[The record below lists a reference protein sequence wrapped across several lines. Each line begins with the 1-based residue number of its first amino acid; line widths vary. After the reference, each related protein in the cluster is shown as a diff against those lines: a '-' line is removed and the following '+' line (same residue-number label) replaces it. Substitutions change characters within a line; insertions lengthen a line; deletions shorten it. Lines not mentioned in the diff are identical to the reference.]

1 MPRATAVPQSIDL
14 SHYLGSD
21 KAAVPIDLDWRKK
34 YYTKVFGKRMIAF
47 VLDYFITFSL
57 STVGALIIALIL
69 HIDIENRSELDLR
82 WGLFLLQFLCFI
94 LLCALMESSRWQ
106 GTFGKYIMKIQITD
120 KEGYSISFLRSIW
133 RNILRIIIGYSYIF
147 IIPLVFQIVRFRKTK
162 KLFHDELSSTNIG
175 VRLPQRA
182 KG

>member
-1 MPRATAVPQSIDL
+1 MPQATAVPQSVDL

-34 YYTKVFGKRMIAF
+34 YYKKVLRKRMIAF
-47 VLDYFITFSL
+47 VLDYFITFIL
-57 STVGALIIALIL
+57 STIGALIIADVLNIR
-69 HIDIENRSELDLR
+69 IEDWRF
-82 WGLFLLQFLCFI
+82 FLLQFPCFI
-94 LLCALMESSRWQ
+94 LFCALMESSRWQ

-133 RNILRIIIGYSYIF
+133 RNILRIIIGYSYCF
-147 IIPLVFQIVRFRKTK
+147 IIPLIYQIVRFRKTK

-175 VRLPQRA
+175 VRLPHRA

>member
-1 MPRATAVPQSIDL
+1 MPQATAVPQSIDL

-34 YYTKVFGKRMIAF
+34 YYKKVLRKRMIAF
-47 VLDYFITFSL
+47 VLDYFITFFL
-57 STVGALIIALIL
+57 SSAGALIIAFVLN
-69 HIDIENRSELDLR
+69 IDIEKDYPRLL
-82 WGLFLLQFLCFI
+82 LLQFLCFI

-133 RNILRIIIGYSYIF
+133 RNILRIIIGYSYCF
-147 IIPLVFQIVRFRKTK
+147 IIPLIFQIVRFRKTK

-175 VRLPQRA
+175 VRLPHRA

>member
-34 YYTKVFGKRMIAF
+34 YYKKVLGKRMIAF
-47 VLDYFITFSL
+47 VLDYFITFLL
-57 STVGALIIALIL
+57 SAVGALLIALIL
-69 HIDIENRSELDLR
+69 NIDIENS
-82 WGLFLLQFLCFI
+82 LFLLLQFLCFI

-133 RNILRIIIGYSYIF
+133 RNILRIIIGYSYFF

>member
-1 MPRATAVPQSIDL
+1 MPQATAVPQSVDL

-34 YYTKVFGKRMIAF
+34 YYKKVLRKRVIAF

-57 STVGALIIALIL
+57 CTVGALIIADVLN
-69 HIDIENRSELDLR
+69 IDIEGDGRLL
-82 WGLFLLQFLCFI
+82 LLQFLCFV

-133 RNILRIIIGYSYIF
+133 RNILRIIIGYSYCL
-147 IIPLVFQIVRFRKTK
+147 IIPLIYQIIRFRKTK

-175 VRLPQRA
+175 VRLPHRA

>member
-1 MPRATAVPQSIDL
+1 MTQATAVPQSVDL

-34 YYTKVFGKRMIAF
+34 YYKKVLGKRMIAF
-47 VLDYFITFSL
+47 VLDYFITFVL
-57 STVGALIIALIL
+57 STAGALIIALIL
-69 HIDIENRSELDLR
+69 NIDIENRDQVI
-82 WGLFLLQFLCFI
+82 FLLQFVCFI
-94 LLCALMESSRWQ
+94 VLCALMESSRWQ

-133 RNILRIIIGYSYIF
+133 RNILRIIIGYSYF
-147 IIPLVFQIVRFRKTK
+147 FVIPLVFQIVRFRKTK

-175 VRLPQRA
+175 VRLPHRA